1 MTEVSQGLDAIKAYR
16 VPGGAVVTVCRADG
30 RVHRHR
36 VGLRRYNR
44 LADTL
49 GSHLGLYGGSFTRNG
64 FECRLR
70 EVQGLADA
78 RRWAARNSS
87 RRSQHWKESAR

>member
-1 MTEVSQGLDAIKAYR
+1 MTDVSQRFEAIKARR
-16 VPGGAVVTVCRADG
+16 VPGGAVVTVIRADG
-30 RVHRHR
+30 RMHRHR

-49 GSHLGLYGGSFTRNG
+49 VSHFGLYGGSFTRNG

-87 RRSQHWKESAR
+87 RRAKHWREG